1 MQLNFKISRSLSVST
16 WPFRMDQLKAMS
28 RKDLFSVLIA
38 LAIAGL
44 DYGNTKLLCS
54 IAGIPRQS

>member
-1 MQLNFKISRSLSVST
+1 
-16 WPFRMDQLKAMS
+16 MDQLKAMS